1 MVDTDASWSPDG
13 TKILFTRFRA
23 DDNPQTPTSA
33 EVFHINPDGTGL
45 TQLTFNDVEERAPS
59 WSNDGTRITYM
70 CKQGPTVPNG
80 LDNELCVMNA
90 DGTGQTQ
97 LTFNT
102 LNDATSSFSPDDQKI
117 IFHRGGQGTGTQ
129 TRVINPDGTGDT
141 QITFPPGISQFPDW
155 GFVRR

>member
-1 MVDTDASWSPDG
+1 
-13 TKILFTRFRA
+13 
-23 DDNPQTPTSA
+23 
-33 EVFHINPDGTGL
+33 
-45 TQLTFNDVEERAPS
+45 
-59 WSNDGTRITYM
+59 
-70 CKQGPTVPNG
+70 
-80 LDNELCVMNA
+80 MNA

-117 IFHRGGQGTGTQ
+117 LFHRGGQGTGTQ